1 MQYQNFVHA
10 SKDHQL
16 VVMNELFEPCQGL
29 IRLTVD
35 DDGFMPRARELD
47 NYKEFIELVRST
59 LIQVCLEVEME
70 ASSSSSSTGNRRK
83 LLEDVVNA
91 HPRLGET
98 KKQLST
104 HSMLEQKNLQSSQ
117 DSPEIQKK
125 LLELNHE
132 YEKVYPGLRF
142 VVFVN
147 GRTRLEIIRI
157 MESRITSGNDWFK
170 EVRTAMQE
178 LCNIAQ
184 DRYRKNSS
192 RLWVISLN

>member
-1 MQYQNFVHA
+1 
-10 SKDHQL
+10 
-16 VVMNELFEPCQGL
+16 
-29 IRLTVD
+29 
-35 DDGFMPRARELD
+35 
-47 NYKEFIELVRST
+47 
-59 LIQVCLEVEME
+59 ME

-192 RLWVISLN
+192 RL

>member
-1 MQYQNFVHA
+1 MMQYQNFVHA

-192 RLWVISLN
+192 RL